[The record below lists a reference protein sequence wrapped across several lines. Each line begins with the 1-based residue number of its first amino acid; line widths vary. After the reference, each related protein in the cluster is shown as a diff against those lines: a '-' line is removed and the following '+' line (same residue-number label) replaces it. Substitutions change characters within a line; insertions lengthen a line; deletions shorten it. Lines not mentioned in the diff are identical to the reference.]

1 MASSLPSAS
10 LGSAEGT
17 CSSGHG
23 KQCCE
28 YHGLLI
34 SSRLAWTATNACLR
48 AVAAVVNEQH
58 IAVLRG
64 SNQAPQRSL
73 DVAAGGLGGGLV
85 GVNHDGDI
93 GGLEAVVGGKDILD
107 RVNCGGTQYIAV
119 VSIALQQASSSPSES
134 TDDSPAVLTI
144 IDTPASSEGMHRV
157 STRLHS
163 IPQDMHSVHHEP
175 TPSVRRWSPA
185 VLIQKPTM
193 ANGPHRRRQAGRGK
207 QWAQI
212 GNLPSLKFCQIL
224 ATHVVAAD
232 EHGLLGRHDGDGFAG
247 LQRCA
252 SARSNNQ

>member
-1 MASSLPSAS
+1 MSQGQMASSLPSAS

-48 AVAAVVNEQH
+48 AVAAIVNEQH
-58 IAVLRG
+58 IAVLRS

-73 DVAAGGLGGGLV
+73 DVAASGLGGGLV

-93 GGLEAVVGGKDILD
+93 GGLETVVGGEDILD

-119 VSIALQQASSSPSES
+119 VSIALQQAVSFPSES

-144 IDTPASSEGMHRV
+144 IDTPASSEVKQSRSAQGFTASHRTCTACITNLPLQFGAGARLFRFRSQPWQAVRTGAGKQAEV
-157 STRLHS
+157 SSGHRLAISLHS
-163 IPQDMHSVHHEP
+163 S
-175 TPSVRRWSPA
+175 
-185 VLIQKPTM
+185 
-193 ANGPHRRRQAGRGK
+193 
-207 QWAQI
+207 
-212 GNLPSLKFCQIL
+212 
-224 ATHVVAAD
+224 
-232 EHGLLGRHDGDGFAG
+232 
-247 LQRCA
+247 
-252 SARSNNQ
+252 SARYWPPT